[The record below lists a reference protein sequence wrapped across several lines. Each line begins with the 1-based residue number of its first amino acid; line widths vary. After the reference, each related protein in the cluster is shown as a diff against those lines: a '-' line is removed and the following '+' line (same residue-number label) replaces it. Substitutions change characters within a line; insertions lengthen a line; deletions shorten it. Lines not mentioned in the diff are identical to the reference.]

1 MSGGIIVKIKVVLL
15 IVIISLLC
23 ISSVSVS
30 AVENSTPVASFS
42 ADVASGKTPL
52 QVSFTDTSTGGPTTW
67 LWHFGDG
74 STAQAQDPVHIYTA
88 TGDYN
93 ISLTVTNANGS
104 DSVTRTNY
112 IHAVAN
118 TIPIVKID
126 YIRPNPAIKGEI
138 VDLIGLI
145 TYNDSAIITHEWRS
159 DLVERRLCTGRTLYI
174 SVLPAGNHTISFRA
188 MDKDGDWSEKAIDYL
203 EVRENSIPTAAIV
216 SIDPESAFEGEV
228 ITFSGTGSDTDGN
241 IAAYRWRSGI
251 DNELSTDA
259 AFSTSSLSAG
269 THTIYFS
276 VKDNRDKW
284 SSEASRTLTVKGRTQ
299 SLQAGFVNAI
309 SVNNPVDIM
318 INLTDEYPGTAG
330 ATAEFSVTDVNGVA
344 VLTENITEK
353 LVSGK
358 YAFTWDPTDPSGEPL
373 PSGIYSLDLLSTGVS
388 GHSISEKVKVT
399 VDNTAPFVVI
409 NDISGTKTYGKVV
422 YASSDLL
429 VKVSESG
436 TSGDTATVSLVLLSD
451 SGIVKT
457 VSANLENGSWLGEFD
472 LSSISKDGN
481 YTVRA
486 VAQDAAKNVNSATS
500 DIVINIDRT
509 APVLEAVT
517 PSNGH
522 ILDEDMTAADIRF
535 NYSDSRTGINTS
547 AIVFTFDNVEVT
559 DSANATITGSYAAY
573 NATGLAAG
581 AHSASV
587 YIEDTAGNAEIF
599 STGFRIGPQSSK
611 TTSSGSRSS
620 GSGGGGSGTTG
631 EKYENIQVKE
641 VQSIFVNAGS
651 HIKYEFKE
659 EGNAITS
666 IRFDALKN
674 SGKVQAVIEVLKG
687 SSSFTKADAPGVVY
701 RQMNIWVGSTGF
713 ITPENVDIEN
723 LLIGF
728 RVEKSWLEENK
739 IDNASVKLY
748 RYADGLWSALPAN
761 VTGDDAEYVYF
772 ESRTPGFSPFAII
785 YEAEVT
791 EENDASLKSAA
802 DTAADDIADEGPIEE
817 TAMTGITSAGIIMML
832 GVVSMVL
839 AVVYVLHRKRS

>member
-1 MSGGIIVKIKVVLL
+1 LSGGIIVKIKVVLL
-15 IVIISLLC
+15 IVIISFLC
-23 ISSVSVS
+23 ISAVSVS
-30 AVENSTPVASFS
+30 AVETSDPVASFS
-42 ADVASGKTPL
+42 ADVVNGKTPL
-52 QVSFTDTSTGGPTTW
+52 QVIFTDTSTGDPTAW
-67 LWHFGDG
+67 LWDFGDG
-74 STAQAQDPVHIYTA
+74 STAQAQDPVHSYTVA
-88 TGDYN
+88 GDYN
-93 ISLTVTNANGS
+93 VSLTVTNANGS
-104 DSVTRTNY
+104 DSLTRTNY

-118 TIPIVKID
+118 AIPIVKID
-126 YIRPNPAIKGEI
+126 YIRPNPAIKGET

-174 SVLPAGNHTISFRA
+174 SVLPVGNHTISFRA

-216 SIDPESAFEGEV
+216 SIDPEAAFEGEA
-228 ITFSGTGSDTDGN
+228 IAFSGSGSDTDGN
-241 IAAYRWRSGI
+241 ITAYRWRSGI

-269 THTIYFS
+269 THVIYFS

-284 SSEASRTLTVKGRTQ
+284 SSEASRTVTVKSRMQ

-309 SVNNPVDIM
+309 SVSNPVDIT
-318 INLTDEYPGTAG
+318 INLTDTYPV
-330 ATAEFSVTDVNGVA
+330 TAEFSVTDVNGVA

-353 LVSGK
+353 LASGK
-358 YAFTWDPTDPSGEPL
+358 YTFTWDPADQSGEPL
-373 PSGIYSLDLLSTGVS
+373 PSGIYSLDLLITSAS
-388 GHSISEKVKVT
+388 GHPVSEHVKVT
-399 VDNTAPFVVI
+399 VDNTAPSVVI
-409 NDISGTKTYGKVV
+409 NDISGTATHGKVV
-422 YASSDLL
+422 YASSGLL

-436 TSGDTATVSLVLLSD
+436 TQGDAATVSLVLLSGSD
-451 SGIVKT
+451 IVKT
-457 VSANLENGSWLGEFD
+457 VSANLEDGFWLGEFD

-481 YTVRA
+481 YTIRA

-517 PSNGH
+517 PSKDH
-522 ILDEDMTAADIRF
+522 IFAEDTAAVDIRF
-535 NYSDSRTGINTS
+535 NYSDARTGINTS
-547 AIVFTFDNVEVT
+547 TIVFTFDNVEVA
-559 DSANATITGSYAAY
+559 DSANATITGSYVAY

-587 YIEDTAGNAEIF
+587 YVEDTAGNAEIF

-620 GSGGGGSGTTG
+620 GGGGGGGGTTG

-659 EGNAITS
+659 DGNAITS

-687 SSSFTKADAPGVVY
+687 SSSFAKADAPGVVY
-701 RQMNIWVGSTGF
+701 QQMNIWVGSTGF
-713 ITPENVDIEN
+713 ITPENVDIGN

-728 RVEKSWLEENK
+728 KVEKSWLEENK

-748 RYADGLWSALPAN
+748 RYADGSWSALPAN

-772 ESRTPGFSPFAII
+772 ESRTSGFSPFAIVS
-785 YEAEVT
+785 ETRAT
-791 EENDASLKSAA
+791 EEADVSLRSAA
-802 DTAADDIADEGPIEE
+802 DTVADGIADEGPMEE
-817 TAMTGITSAGIIMML
+817 TVMTGITSAGIIMML

-839 AVVYVLHRKRS
+839 ATVYVLHRKRS